1 MERSHSELEG
11 LLADTAW
18 TRALA
23 RRLVRD
29 AHAAEDL
36 AQEAWLVAT
45 RRGSASGLE
54 LRALLRGIL
63 RNLVR
68 DRRRS
73 EARRRHREETVARS
87 EGDWSPQR
95 VLERA
100 EVQRELAA
108 RVLALDEPY
117 RTTLLLRWFDELS
130 PGEIA
135 RAQHVPLDTVKSRL
149 ARGLELLRGDLER
162 RSPGRSGDWLSALVL
177 VLDPPS
183 APPWILGGLA
193 VKKLA
198 LAGLVLLILGFAWW
212 RIAESGTAERPN
224 EDVRV
229 VAGSAASPS
238 TTELAAPDLDARTA
252 SSVPVPAAPVVAV
265 DPERVLSGRV
275 VDPQGQPVAE
285 AEVQV
290 VRDEW
295 SGRNRLSLHR
305 EGEQRTIAVART
317 EADGGFAF
325 ELPPAR
331 PHLLCVSARGFA
343 TQWTQERRAGEF
355 VLVEL
360 APGARIHG
368 RVLTESDRRPVAGA
382 QVTVR
387 LRPRRTQTMQAF
399 TAVSDERGEYEL
411 TGLFAGTA
419 WIDVSDA
426 RLVGITG
433 FERWLGPGEDWA
445 QDFVLAD
452 GARVHG
458 VVTDAATGAPIE
470 GALVDTRTTG
480 PAKSTRT
487 DALGRYELLGLER
500 GPTAYVELRVTAEG
514 FACGRSTFLTHGR
527 ADVEADVALSP
538 GHRARGRVLDRSG
551 APVADARVAAN
562 ADTFTLGLPAIAEQV
577 VQRTDEQGRFEL
589 AHLGPGHHHVLSIVK
604 DGYGTLVF
612 EFPDDEAARAIVE
625 FGDLVL
631 EPARRVIGRF
641 ADPAGRPL
649 SGWNVELDGE
659 NADRGRFGGK
669 LEDVA
674 GRRASVRSCVTDE
687 RGRFGFDDL
696 CVGEYTID
704 GWIKG
709 SKAHAERAFLVAE
722 TDVVD
727 LGDITVDP
735 GFAIEGVLLDP
746 ERRPVF
752 QAVISALSPT
762 NENEQLS
769 YTVTEVDGS
778 FRLGGL
784 AVESVVLFVDR
795 GFSEIA
801 PGRVPDWAPILL
813 RGVTAPRRGME
824 IVFEHAQPIRG
835 RALLPDGSAATSTMV
850 VATVEGFPNRTGTVG
865 WTDAEGHFAVLV
877 PPRTRSELRA
887 ERVEALTG
895 SGGERVWTTIVER
908 VESGTKDLELRLVR
922 EP

>member
-1 MERSHSELEG
+1 MERSHPELEG

-29 AHAAEDL
+29 AHLAEDL
-36 AQEAWLVAT
+36 AQEAWLVAA

-54 LRALLRGIL
+54 LRALLGGIL

-73 EARRRHREETVARS
+73 EARRRRREETVARA

-130 PGEIA
+130 PREIA
-135 RAQHVPLDTVKSRL
+135 RAQRVSLDTVKSRL

-162 RSPGRSGDWLSALVL
+162 RSPGRGGDWLSALVL
-177 VLDPPS
+177 VIDPPPV
-183 APPWILGGLA
+183 PPWILGGLA

-198 LAGLVLLILGFAWW
+198 LAGLVLLLLGFAWW
-212 RIAESGTAERPN
+212 GIAGV
-224 EDVRV
+224 EDAHVSRDGARAS
-229 VAGSAASPS
+229 AGSVEPS
-238 TTELAAPDLDARTA
+238 KAPELAAPSSDARTA
-252 SSVPVPAAPVVAV
+252 SSAPVPAAPVVAV

-275 VDPQGQPVAE
+275 VDPNGRPVAE

-295 SGRNRLSLHR
+295 SGRHRLSVDA

-317 EADGGFAF
+317 GTDGGFAF

-331 PHLLCVSARGFA
+331 LHRLCVSAGGFA
-343 TQWTQERRAGEF
+343 TQWTRERRAGEF

-368 RVLTESDRRPVAGA
+368 RVLAETDRRPVAGA

-387 LRPRRTQTMQAF
+387 MRPRGTQTMQPF

-411 TGLFAGTA
+411 GGLFAGIA

-426 RLVGITG
+426 RLVGISG

-480 PAKSTRT
+480 RAKSTRT
-487 DALGRYELLGLER
+487 DAHGRYELLGLER
-500 GPTAYVELRVTAEG
+500 GPTALVELRVTAEG
-514 FACGRSTFLTHGR
+514 FACGRSTFLTQGR
-527 ADVEADVALSP
+527 VDLEADVALSP

-551 APVADARVAAN
+551 APIAGARVAAN

-589 AHLGPGHHHVLSIVK
+589 AHLGPGHHHVLSVVE

-612 EFPDDEAARAIVE
+612 DFPDDEAARAVVE

-631 EPARRVIGRF
+631 EPARRVVGRF
-641 ADPAGRPL
+641 VDPEGRPM

-696 CVGEYTID
+696 CAGEYTIL

-709 SKAHAERAFLVAE
+709 SKAYAERAFTAAGE
-722 TDVVD
+722 TVVD

-735 GFAIEGVLLDP
+735 GFVIEGVLLDP

-752 QAVISALSPT
+752 QGILAVLSPT
-762 NENEQLS
+762 DESAQLA
-769 YTVTEVDGS
+769 YTVTEADGS

-784 AVESVVLFVDR
+784 DVESVVLFVDR
-795 GFSEIA
+795 GFSEAA

-824 IVFEHAQPIRG
+824 IVFETAQPIRG
-835 RALLPDGSAATSTMV
+835 RALLPDGSAATSTML
-850 VATVEGFPNRTGTVG
+850 VATIEGFPDRASEMA
-865 WTDAEGHFAVLV
+865 WTDAEGRFALRV
-877 PPRTRSELRA
+877 PPRTRSHVRA
-887 ERVEALTG
+887 QRVEAVD
-895 SGGERVWTTIVER
+895 GGDSERAWTAEVEG
-908 VESGTKDLELRLVR
+908 VDAGTNGLELKLVR